1 MEKKIYSCDKC
12 EKVVNDFNELRSI
25 VVGFGVKRPIT
36 TLGAVY
42 VRPTQFI
49 QHKEIDLCVDCL
61 RKIGIVAE
69 TIEDDKP
76 VEKVISIEDRLY
88 DIVQEL
94 VDDAMDNH

>member
-1 MEKKIYSCDKC
+1 MEKKTYSCDECKK
-12 EKVVNDFNELRSI
+12 EVNGIDELRSI
-25 VVGFGVKRPIT
+25 IIGFGPKKPKT
-36 TLGAVY
+36 QAKY
-42 VRPTQFI
+42 VATSDYT

-61 RKIGIVAE
+61 RKIGIVGE

-76 VEKVISIEDRLY
+76 VEKVLSVEDRLY